1 MSIRE
6 IDLRL
11 PNELSQ
17 IEPLMAA
24 LDEFVEA
31 NDIPPRAAGQILL
44 AVDEFL
50 ANAVEHGYPD
60 GRRGEIG
67 VHLAHAGDHVELVL
81 SDDGDPFDPFTAPPP
96 DLTGSIEERRI
107 GGLGIHLVR
116 NFARSYV
123 YRFENGRN
131 VVTLTFAL
139 ADTPAG

>member
-31 NDIPPRAAGQILL
+31 NDVPARAAGQLLL

-67 VHLAHAGDHVELVL
+67 VHLAYAGDHVELVL

-116 NFARSYV
+116 NFARSCV
-123 YRFENGRN
+123 YRFEHGRN

-139 ADTPAG
+139 QDSTAR